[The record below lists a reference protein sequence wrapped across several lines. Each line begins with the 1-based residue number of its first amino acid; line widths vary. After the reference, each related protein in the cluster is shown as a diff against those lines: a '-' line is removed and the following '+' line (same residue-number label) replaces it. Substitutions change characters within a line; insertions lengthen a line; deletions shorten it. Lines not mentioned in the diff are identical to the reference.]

1 MNSRLRELMAEA
13 GYAAPE
19 LAGRAQRLAELL
31 PKECTGIY
39 EAIDNGNP
47 VKGTTDFQ
55 EALWLVLRDKNS

>member
-1 MNSRLRELMAEA
+1 MNSRLRELMIEA

-31 PKECTGIY
+31 LKECAGIY
-39 EAIDNGNP
+39 EAIDNGNT

>member
-1 MNSRLRELMAEA
+1 MIEA

-31 PKECTGIY
+31 LKECAGIY
-39 EAIDNGNP
+39 EAIDNGST

-55 EALWLVLRDKNS
+55 EALWLALRDKNS